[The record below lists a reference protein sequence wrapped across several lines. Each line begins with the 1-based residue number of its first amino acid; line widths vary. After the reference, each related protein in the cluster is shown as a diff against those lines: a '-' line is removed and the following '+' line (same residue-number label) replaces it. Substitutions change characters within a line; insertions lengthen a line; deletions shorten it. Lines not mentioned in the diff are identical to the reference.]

1 MAYASNGEF
10 NVLYPTRR
18 KMANILKKII
28 LKEGLIDYGT
38 LYESVRINAKVPAL
52 GQLEIQIIAMYYFG
66 FLNNGANRW
75 NGGVIEPFL
84 LCAQLTTEL
93 DNQGIT
99 SEIYAQYTEWLTK
112 RYPIL
117 QVATILEKQKKIT
130 YSFEPIGGQFTGTL
144 TFRG

>member
-18 KMANILKKII
+18 KMANVLKKII
-28 LKEGLIDYGT
+28 LREGLIDYGT

-52 GQLEIQIIAMYYFG
+52 GNLEIQIIAMYYFG
-66 FLNNGANRW
+66 FLNNGANLW

-99 SEIYAQYTEWLTK
+99 NEIYAQYTDWLTK

-117 QVATILEKQKKIT
+117 QVATILESQKKIT
-130 YSFEPIGGQFTGTL
+130 YSFEPIGGSFTGTL

>member
-1 MAYASNGEF
+1 
-10 NVLYPTRR
+10 
-18 KMANILKKII
+18 
-28 LKEGLIDYGT
+28 
-38 LYESVRINAKVPAL
+38 
-52 GQLEIQIIAMYYFG
+52 MYYFG
-66 FLNNGANRW
+66 FLNNGANLW

-99 SEIYAQYTEWLTK
+99 NEIYAQYTDWLTK

-117 QVATILEKQKKIT
+117 QVATILESQKKIT
-130 YSFEPIGGQFTGTL
+130 YSFEPIGGSFTGVL